1 MDRTAWIVVALCVIG
16 LVLWELY
23 LVKQTPPSRAPI
35 TAAPQQVSPV
45 PTASVSASTPAA
57 LAAPASKA
65 TETAPSFPEKIETL
79 RNSDVELRFT
89 NRGGGISE
97 AVLLNQIAEGGKR
110 VVLNSPQ
117 HTPIGVISDQPG
129 ALALPEFR
137 ASPQSN
143 SAVQFERTT
152 PEQITIRKK
161 FLFPQTTEKKDNF
174 VVEMDVD
181 LLNGGSQLYVNSGY
195 FVALGS
201 AAPIHPRD
209 YPYYTRL
216 VWCVP
221 THGWFGESTVKARD
235 RNVSSFQGG
244 GGFLGLGQRAPQP
257 FFQQDFTGGE
267 WTAVTNQFFATII
280 APLNATLAGKGFD
293 SWKANGIWGRSFEV
307 STEQHMVGIEG
318 AMHMPGFQLQPG
330 QSYTARFQI
339 YVGPKIY
346 HQLGQLEHNEA
357 EIMNFGVFKV
367 VSQFLLNFLNTI
379 HSVVKDYGVAILILT
394 AIIRLVLWPLQ
405 SKANRSMRQMAA
417 LSPKMQEL
425 REKYKD
431 DPTRMNQEVM
441 KLYKQ
446 YGINPVG
453 GCLPMAIQ
461 IPIFFGLYQMLA
473 QAVELRNSQFLWV
486 KDLSQ
491 PDTVAH
497 LPLLGWPINIIPL
510 CMAAT
515 QIWLMAMTPKTGDST
530 QRRVMMF
537 TPLIF
542 LFICYNFAAALALYY
557 TTQNLF
563 SIVQFYYNKRQPLPT
578 LEKRAPAGKRK

>member
-1 MDRTAWIVVALCVIG
+1 MDRTAWIAVALCVIG

-23 LVKQTPPSRAPI
+23 LVKQTPPSRASV

-45 PTASVSASTPAA
+45 PTASVSASTPPAV
-57 LAAPASKA
+57 AAPASKA
-65 TETAPSFPEKIETL
+65 AETAPSFPEKIETL
-79 RNSDVELRFT
+79 RNSDVELRLT

-97 AVLLNQIAEGGKR
+97 AVLLNQIAEGDKR
-110 VVLNSPQ
+110 VILNSPQ

-129 ALALPEFR
+129 TLALPEFTV
-137 ASPQSN
+137 SPQSN
-143 SAVQFERTT
+143 SAVQFERAT
-152 PEQITIRKK
+152 PDQITIRKK
-161 FLFPQTTEKKDNF
+161 FFFPQTTEKKDNF
-174 VVEMDVD
+174 VVGMDVD

-216 VWCVP
+216 VWCIAGKAKGIDV
-221 THGWFGESTVKARD
+221 GWFG
-235 RNVSSFQGG
+235 GG
-244 GGFLGLGQRAPQP
+244 GGFLGMGQRAARP
-257 FFQQDFTGGE
+257 FYQENIAGAE
-267 WTAVTNQFFATII
+267 WVAVSDQFFTILV
-280 APLNATLAGKGFD
+280 APLTA
-293 SWKANGIWGRSFEV
+293 KADAVWGRSFDIQRSPDQKV
-307 STEQHMVGIEG
+307 LGVEG
-318 AMHMPGFQLQPG
+318 ALGMPGFQLQPG
-330 QSYTARFQI
+330 QTYNARFEI
-339 YVGPKIY
+339 YAGPKLY
-346 HQLGQLEHNEA
+346 HRLAQLPNNEA
-357 EIMNFGVFKV
+357 EIMDFGIFKIV
-367 VSQFLLNFLNTI
+367 CQFLLNFMNLL
-379 HSVVKDYGVAILILT
+379 HSWLGNYAAAILALT
-394 AIIRLVLWPLQ
+394 TIIKLGLWPIQ
-405 SKANRSMRQMAA
+405 NRANRSMRQMAA

-453 GCLPMAIQ
+453 GCLPMLIQ
-461 IPIFFGLYQMLA
+461 IPIFFGLYKMLS
-473 QAVELRNSQFLWV
+473 QAVELRNAKFLWV
-486 KDLSQ
+486 RDLSQ

-497 LPLLGWPINIIPL
+497 LSLPGWSIPINIIPL

-515 QIWLMAMTPKTGDST
+515 QIWLMAMTPKTGDAT

-557 TTQNLF
+557 TAQNLF
-563 SIVQFYYNKRQPLPT
+563 SILQFYQNKNQPMPK
-578 LEKRAPAGKRK
+578 LEKVALAGKRKR

>member
-1 MDRTAWIVVALCVIG
+1 MDRTAWIAVALCVIG

-23 LVKQTPPSRAPI
+23 LVKQTPPSRAPV

-45 PTASVSASTPAA
+45 PTASVSASTPPAV
-57 LAAPASKA
+57 AAPASKA
-65 TETAPSFPEKIETL
+65 AEMAPSFPEKIETL
-79 RNSDVELRFT
+79 RNSDVELRLT
-89 NRGGGISE
+89 NRGGGVSE
-97 AVLLNQIAEGGKR
+97 AVLLNQIAEGDKR
-110 VVLNSPQ
+110 VILNSPQ

-129 ALALPEFR
+129 ALALPEFT

-161 FLFPQTTEKKDNF
+161 FFFPQTTEKKDNF
-174 VVEMDVD
+174 VVGMDVD

-216 VWCVP
+216 VWCIAGKAKGIDV
-221 THGWFGESTVKARD
+221 GWFG
-235 RNVSSFQGG
+235 GG
-244 GGFLGLGQRAPQP
+244 GGFLGMGQRAARP
-257 FFQQDFTGGE
+257 FYQENIAGAE
-267 WTAVTNQFFATII
+267 WVAVSDQFFTTLV
-280 APLNATLAGKGFD
+280 APLTA
-293 SWKANGIWGRSFEV
+293 KANAVWGRSFDIQRSPDQKV
-307 STEQHMVGIEG
+307 LGVEG
-318 AMHMPGFQLQPG
+318 ALGMPGFQLQPG
-330 QSYTARFQI
+330 QTYSARFEI
-339 YVGPKIY
+339 YAGPKLY
-346 HQLGQLEHNEA
+346 HRLAQLPNNEA
-357 EIMNFGVFKV
+357 EIMDFGIFKIV
-367 VSQFLLNFLNTI
+367 CQFLLNFMNLL
-379 HSVVKDYGVAILILT
+379 HSWLGNYAAAILALT
-394 AIIRLVLWPLQ
+394 TIIKLGLWPIQ
-405 SKANRSMRQMAA
+405 NRANRSMRQMAA

-441 KLYKQ
+441 KLYKS

-453 GCLPMAIQ
+453 GCLPMLIQ
-461 IPIFFGLYQMLA
+461 IPIFFGLYKMLS
-473 QAVELRNSQFLWV
+473 QAVELRNAKFLWV
-486 KDLSQ
+486 RDLSQ

-497 LPLLGWPINIIPL
+497 LSLLGWSIPINIIPL

-515 QIWLMAMTPKTGDST
+515 QIWLMAMTPKTGDAT

-557 TTQNLF
+557 TAQNLF
-563 SIVQFYYNKRQPLPT
+563 SILQFYQNKNQPVPK
-578 LEKRAPAGKRK
+578 LEKVALAGKRKR